1 MSPQL
6 LRLKNAGADHV
17 VLVANA
23 PEGAQVAEVARQDRL
38 GDPDGLALGDLGRAL
53 RRADR

>member
-6 LRLKNAGADHV
+6 LRLKNAGADLI

-23 PEGAQVAEVARQDRL
+23 PEGAQVLRSKSKLGWDDR
-38 GDPDGLALGDLGRAL
+38 P
-53 RRADR
+53 

>member
-6 LRLKNAGADHV
+6 LRLKNAGADHI

-23 PEGAQVAEVARQDRL
+23 PEGAQVLRSKRQDRL
-38 GDPDGLALGDLGRAL
+38 G
-53 RRADR
+53 RRP